1 MRALSS
7 FFALSLCAAFGREV
21 YADDVS
27 AIAAKIDQ
35 HINARLQQEGVVPAA
50 AVDDSG
56 FLRRVTLDFAGRIPT
71 VAELGAYIAS
81 DDVDAKRKVVNRLI
95 TSPDYAYHARNQLDI
110 MLLLKDEHND
120 KWREYLLEAT
130 RQNRPWDQLF
140 REIFLPEDTLRTDV
154 RPVSYLKRR
163 VQDLDAMTND
173 ASVTWLGVNIAC
185 AKCHDHPLVEDWTQA
200 HYYGM
205 ASFFKRTYLTK
216 KGFLSERFEGLPKY
230 TNVEGEEHEADLMFL
245 TGMKVEAPT
254 LGIEGDALKQL
265 QEKIKKAEQDDKA
278 EDPPRPDFR
287 PRSKF
292 VELALA
298 DDQSRFFA
306 KNIVNRTWARFFG
319 RGLVHPLD
327 QMHSQNPASHPEI
340 LNELAEDVHTHGYDM
355 RRLVHAIVLTE
366 VYARGIRTE
375 SANATLE
382 PELFA
387 VAVPRPLSPRQLS
400 LSCRVAGQHPEILLG
415 LEGQADWEKRREQLE
430 QRAAGQ
436 ARQLPIPDDD
446 FQVSVSEAL
455 WFSNNGS
462 VAGDFLNGGG
472 DRLVG
477 YLKAMENDAEVAAA
491 AFRSVFSRESDEEEK
506 QAIVSYLSE
515 RSDRREDAI
524 KQVVWAMM
532 SSPEF
537 RFNH

>member
-1 MRALSS
+1 
-7 FFALSLCAAFGREV
+7 
-21 YADDVS
+21 
-27 AIAAKIDQ
+27 
-35 HINARLQQEGVVPAA
+35 
-50 AVDDSG
+50 
-56 FLRRVTLDFAGRIPT
+56 
-71 VAELGAYIAS
+71 
-81 DDVDAKRKVVNRLI
+81 
-95 TSPDYAYHARNQLDI
+95 
-110 MLLLKDEHND
+110 
-120 KWREYLLEAT
+120 
-130 RQNRPWDQLF
+130 
-140 REIFLPEDTLRTDV
+140 
-154 RPVSYLKRR
+154 
-163 VQDLDAMTND
+163 
-173 ASVTWLGVNIAC
+173 
-185 AKCHDHPLVEDWTQA
+185 
-200 HYYGM
+200 
-205 ASFFKRTYLTK
+205 
-216 KGFLSERFEGLPKY
+216 
-230 TNVEGEEHEADLMFL
+230 
-245 TGMKVEAPT
+245 
-254 LGIEGDALKQL
+254 
-265 QEKIKKAEQDDKA
+265 
-278 EDPPRPDFR
+278 
-287 PRSKF
+287 
-292 VELALA
+292 
-298 DDQSRFFA
+298 
-306 KNIVNRTWARFFG
+306 
-319 RGLVHPLD
+319 
-327 QMHSQNPASHPEI
+327 
-340 LNELAEDVHTHGYDM
+340 M